1 MALCLLLAACMA
13 GEPPQTQ
20 GREPSQA
27 AEAGGPAVHTDWSR
41 LGEREVPPRPVGTRW
56 YEEYTDHLIPR
67 NDYGP
72 LIPYAGLRLMDDWP
86 ADSGCLYGLMTREGK
101 VVTDPVY
108 SRVYRPGSYD
118 ASGRWRP
125 LPLLVLKQGDPHADE
140 DAWDPAVC
148 AVAAADGSWCTPF
161 DYRAVTADSAGLLLF
176 QPDSLTV
183 MTAEGEIR
191 RVWTAA
197 EMGISR
203 DEFDSILSDVTWG
216 EGWGGQR
223 HGDYMALGWEPESD
237 YTIIRGFNLVSGGVE
252 VFSQAEWDA
261 LSEGASDYP
270 PEPEP
275 VIPDAV
281 RKTDQML
288 GYDAPGLLEL
298 TEYSEQSMT
307 RTYYREDGAPL
318 PGLTLYGGRWYEGVS
333 VVGGLIEVL
342 EWNTAS
348 YYDLDTLECRFR
360 TCLNYEG
367 D

>member
-1 MALCLLLAACMA
+1 MLLCLLLAACGA
-13 GEPPQTQ
+13 GEPARLQE
-20 GREPSQA
+20 REMIQK

-41 LGEREVPPRPVGTRW
+41 LGRREEPLQPVGTRW

-67 NDYGP
+67 DDYGP

-86 ADSGCLYGLMTREGK
+86 ADSGCLYGLMTREGR

-108 SRVYRPGSYD
+108 SRVYCPGSYG

-125 LPLLVLKQGDPHADE
+125 LPLLVLKQGDPRADA

-148 AVAAADGSWCTPF
+148 AAAAADGSWCTPF
-161 DYRAVTADSAGLLLF
+161 DYRAVTCGGEGLLLF
-176 QPDSLTV
+176 QPDSVTV
-183 MTAEGEIR
+183 MALDGQVQ

-197 EMGISR
+197 EMGLSR
-203 DEFDSILSDVTWG
+203 DEFDSILSDIVWG

-237 YTIIRGFNLVSGGVE
+237 YEKIRGFDLVSGGVK

-261 LSEGASDYP
+261 LSGDAPDQP
-270 PEPEP
+270 AEPAP
-275 VIPDAV
+275 VIPNAE
-281 RKTDQML
+281 RKTDQLL
-288 GYDAPGLLEL
+288 GSDAPGLLEL
-298 TEYSEQSMT
+298 MEHSEQGVT
-307 RTYYREDGAPL
+307 YTYYRENGDPI
-318 PGLTLYGGRWYEGVS
+318 PSLTTYGRRWYKGVS
-333 VVGGLIEVL
+333 VLGGLIEVL
-342 EWNTAS
+342 DWNTAS

-360 TCLNYEG
+360 ACLNYEG